1 MTRTAML
8 QLESLRCPVVMEKII
23 LATKSLLGNDDWD
36 QLLISTIEMTAERD
50 IRALLARYPNLT
62 LEQVQVLDNTL
73 HLLVKRNTDHN
84 GDALCH
90 DASR

>member
-8 QLESLRCPVVMEKII
+8 QLENLRCPVVMQKIM
-23 LATKSLLGNDDWD
+23 LATQSLLRNDDWD

-50 IRALLARYPNLT
+50 TRALLERYPNLI

-73 HLLVKRNTDHN
+73 HLLLKKTPYHQ
-84 GDALCH
+84 GDALCR
-90 DASR
+90 DASY